1 MSQAYLNDDG
11 GLRVWFRDEIRNA
24 LLSAYATTTAMA
36 ASEQS
41 PEATAFR
48 RGFISALV
56 AVGLN
61 FGIAPLPFANDDPR
75 MLGGSTFAWA
85 SRIAERGVGS

>member
-36 ASEQS
+36 ASQQS

-61 FGIAPLPFANDDPR
+61 FGIAPLPFTDDDRR
-75 MLGGSTFAWA
+75 MRGGDTLGWA
-85 SRIAERGVGS
+85 SGIAERELGP